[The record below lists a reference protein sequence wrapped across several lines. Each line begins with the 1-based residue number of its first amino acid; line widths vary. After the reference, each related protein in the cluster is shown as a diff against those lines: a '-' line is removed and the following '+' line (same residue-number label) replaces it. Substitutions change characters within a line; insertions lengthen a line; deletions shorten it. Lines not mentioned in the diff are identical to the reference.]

1 MVDTSLIKEHM
12 HVHGSDDK
20 HVGRVDH
27 VKGDKIELAKLD
39 LETGF
44 KHRYVP
50 LAWVAKIADDKVM
63 LSKTHDEAE
72 ALWTDHQ

>member
-1 MVDTSLIKEHM
+1 MIDTSLIKEHM

-20 HVGRVDH
+20 HLGRVDQ
-27 VKGDKIELAKLD
+27 VKGDQIELAKLD

-50 LAWVAKIADDKVM
+50 LSWVSTISDDKVI
-63 LSKTHDEAE
+63 LNKTHDEAK
-72 ALWTDHQ
+72 ALWTDHA